1 MRYVVFDIETKN
13 IFQDVGKA
21 DPSLLDLAVICI
33 YDSKTDAY
41 TGYFQ
46 EELQKLWPII
56 EKADALVGYNSDHF
70 DIPIL
75 NKYYPGD
82 LTKIKSI
89 DLLKEI
95 KIASGKRLSLNAVA
109 EATLGAKKTGNGLDS
124 YRWWK
129 QGEYQKVKDY
139 CVNDVKLTKD
149 LYEYMK
155 QNKKVSYSD
164 FGTPREVK
172 LNVKHWN
179 DTKSNGAITHTLPF

>member
-1 MRYVVFDIETKN
+1 MHYIVFDIETKN
-13 IFQDVGKA
+13 IFQDVGRA
-21 DPSLLDLAVICI
+21 DPSLLDLAVVCI
-33 YDSKTDAY
+33 YDSRTGEY
-41 TGYFQ
+41 SGYF
-46 EELQKLWPII
+46 EDELPKLWPII
-56 EKADALVGYNSDHF
+56 ERTDALVGYNSEHF

-75 NKYYPGD
+75 DKYYPGD

-109 EATLGAKKTGNGLDS
+109 GATLGAQKTGNGLES

-139 CVNDVKLTKD
+139 CINDVKLTKD
-149 LYEYMK
+149 LYEYMRD
-155 QNKKVSYSD
+155 NKKVQYND

-179 DTKSNGAITHTLPF
+179 DTKSSGAITHTLPF